1 MKTWAE
7 SLIYSVWV
15 AIINTQREQSSPRN
29 TSFLKKQPRVR
40 NPGQT
45 LREMTAD
52 LALFRQSCIFAL
64 EEVGSSSRLVRS
76 ISHIGALTDLTCSTI
91 DSLAASAPPWDSR
104 PCTRGQNMADLIV
117 PKCLVL
123 RLPAG
128 PFRPDRTRTI
138 TVLSGIH
145 KNFQSNSP
153 GRIQIN

>member
-1 MKTWAE
+1 
-7 SLIYSVWV
+7 
-15 AIINTQREQSSPRN
+15 
-29 TSFLKKQPRVR
+29 
-40 NPGQT
+40 
-45 LREMTAD
+45 MTAD

-64 EEVGSSSRLVRS
+64 EEVGSSSRLVRE

-104 PCTRGQNMADLIV
+104 PGARGAGQHMVDLIV
-117 PKCLVL
+117 ANCLVL